1 MLFLSTCVCLQLCTT
16 VYIIMHIVLKAKYD
30 INILNLIPTVDVYTQ
45 RTIFGTVYL
54 IEQSNVYQ
62 NFLKK

>member
-1 MLFLSTCVCLQLCTT
+1 MLFLSTCVCLQCTT

-45 RTIFGTVYL
+45 RTIFGTVYP

-62 NFLKK
+62 KFLKK